1 MPLKFPN
8 SMDECVYFTRRNVGE
23 GKVVAWVFRETCPK
37 CKKSVMGKPKDPK
50 TGRPKIRAK
59 EYTCESC
66 MYTVPGEEYE
76 DSLTV
81 SIQYTC
87 PHCKN
92 SSEAQ
97 VPFKRKKVKIFD
109 EEEQKSKSVDVI
121 RFICGKCS
129 KNVDITKKMK

>member
-1 MPLKFPN
+1 MALKFPN
-8 SMDECVYFTRRNVGE
+8 STEECVYFTRRNIKE
-23 GKVVAWVFRETCPK
+23 GKVVAWVYKEICPK
-37 CKKSVMGKPKDPK
+37 CKKSMMGKPKDPK
-50 TGRPKIRAK
+50 TGKPKIRAK
-59 EYTCESC
+59 EYVCNDC
-66 MYTVPGEEYE
+66 KYTVPGEEYE

-109 EEEQKSKSVDVI
+109 EEELKSKSVDVI
-121 RFICGKCS
+121 RFVCEKC
-129 KNVDITKKMK
+129 KQNIDITKKMK